1 MVVWCGCS
9 CSCSCLSI
17 CLSVCLP
24 ACLSVCKFENEGIR
38 RDFLNFRSW
47 QHQKR
52 NNSARLPQ
60 CSKLRTSKTKQFCE
74 TAFKNGKCSAKLTA
88 SHLYQCVLRFF
99 HSIWIWRLPRKS
111 DARSYE
117 VLHVS
122 RKIILDAPKC
132 NPSQDVSCPAPATRN
147 ASFQILFKC
156 PTPTNAFET
165 ATKPS
170 RFAHFWQGAESL
182 APATQNHIWTFKCG
196 PSMFFFTFWLGN
208 MLRATTACTFSTF
221 PKVVRTWCFVHFDFQ
236 TCFAP
241 QRRATCR
248 RSSRQLAPHPPRR
261 FSEPTFRPSGA
272 TNHWKEHS
280 VSQLFYIVA
289 HLHLVSSHSFSSLIF
304 SLLLFSSLTLPTFA
318 FPSLHIVGSLTFKL
332 PSVRYDIGYKLCHF
346 LSLLFITSSIARG
359 GGGSFENRKPIGD
372 VGCCESRMAERTH
385 WWSERWLVLW
395 IWSGYNGCS
404 CRHLT
409 HNCWM

>member
-1 MVVWCGCS
+1 MFEVENVKDEAILRD
-9 CSCSCLSI
+9 CLQKWE
-17 CLSVCLP
+17 VQ
-24 ACLSVCKFENEGIR
+24 CK
-38 RDFLNFRSW
+38 
-47 QHQKR
+47 
-52 NNSARLPQ
+52 A
-60 CSKLRTSKTKQFCE
+60 
-74 TAFKNGKCSAKLTA
+74 NGL
-88 SHLYQCVLRFF
+88 
-99 HSIWIWRLPRKS
+99 
-111 DARSYE
+111 
-117 VLHVS
+117 
-122 RKIILDAPKC
+122 APV
-132 NPSQDVSCPAPATRN
+132 PM
-147 ASFQILFKC
+147 
-156 PTPTNAFET
+156 
-165 ATKPS
+165 
-170 RFAHFWQGAESL
+170 RFAIFPLHLNL
-182 APATQNHIWTFKCG
+182 APATKEWCQVIRSAARVTQNHLRCAKMQPLSGCLLSCTCHAKCIFPDPLQMSHAYQCFWNCYKTFTFCSLLARCRIPCACHAK
-196 PSMFFFTFWLGN
+196 PHLNLQVWSEHVFFTFWLGN

-372 VGCCESRMAERTH
+372 VGCCESRMVERTH